1 MPGLWSCLSDTTLQ
15 AGACLSLSAAADLA
29 VAEPHTTALTSLP
42 IPSSSP
48 EPQLVFRDMLND
60 KVTEQVAP

>member
-15 AGACLSLSAAADLA
+15 AGACLSLSATADLA

-48 EPQLVFRDMLND
+48 EPQLAFRDMLND

>member
-1 MPGLWSCLSDTTLQ
+1 MPGLWSCLSDTALQ
-15 AGACLSLSAAADLA
+15 AGACPSLSATTDLA

-48 EPQLVFRDMLND
+48 EPLGWFLG
-60 KVTEQVAP
+60 TY

>member
-1 MPGLWSCLSDTTLQ
+1 MPGLQSCLSDTTLQ
-15 AGACLSLSAAADLA
+15 AGACPSFSATTGVA

-48 EPQLVFRDMLND
+48 EPLGWV
-60 KVTEQVAP
+60 